1 MAQYTEQEYKDGD
14 WKGFKFTVKQ
24 FDSTAEAVDSIGED
38 NILSLVNQQF
48 ASRIRAK
55 VKNSLPKGL
64 SGEDLTASQQ
74 RLTDK
79 HVDGLL
85 FSQEDVDKWRPDQ
98 RELTPTALFKM
109 AKEAFKANDNVK
121 GAELLTKMQELLE
134 AA

>member
-1 MAQYTEQEYKDGD
+1 MAQHIEQTYKDGD

-64 SGEDLTASQQ
+64 IGEDLTAAQQ
-74 RLTDK
+74 PK
-79 HVDGLL
+79 GVGINEKKVKYSFLL
-85 FSQEDVDKWRPDQ
+85 VLS
-98 RELTPTALFKM
+98 
-109 AKEAFKANDNVK
+109 
-121 GAELLTKMQELLE
+121 
-134 AA
+134 